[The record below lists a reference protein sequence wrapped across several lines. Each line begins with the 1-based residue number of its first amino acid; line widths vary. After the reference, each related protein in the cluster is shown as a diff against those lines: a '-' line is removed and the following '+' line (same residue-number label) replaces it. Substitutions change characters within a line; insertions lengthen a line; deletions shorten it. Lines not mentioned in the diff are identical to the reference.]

1 MTLQA
6 SLESKTKAVR
16 RAEQAAQQR
25 AEHAQHELAVAR
37 RECDRSAGDAEDRK
51 VQLSV
56 LVETVETL
64 QAGTPGETHAAV
76 PLMLIFTSI
85 VVSCCNTYSALVLA
99 VIDASEH

>member
-1 MTLQA
+1 MLTLQA
-6 SLESKTKAVR
+6 SLDSKTKALR

-64 QAGTPGETHAAV
+64 QAGTPGKTHAAI
-76 PLMLIFTSI
+76 PFFCKRKQTLCGKTKMLTFNIR
-85 VVSCCNTYSALVLA
+85 CCWLL
-99 VIDASEH
+99 

>member
-1 MTLQA
+1 MLIPQA
-6 SLESKTKAVR
+6 SLESKTKALR

-37 RECDRSAGDAEDRK
+37 QECARSAGDAEDRK

-64 QAGTPGETHAAV
+64 QAGTPGETHAAI
-76 PLMLIFTSI
+76 PIL
-85 VVSCCNTYSALVLA
+85 LVKES
-99 VIDASEH
+99 DHC

>member
-1 MTLQA
+1 MSTLQG
-6 SLESKTKAVR
+6 SLESKTKTLR
-16 RAEQAAQQR
+16 RAEQAAQQK

-64 QAGTPGETHAAV
+64 QAGTPGKI
-76 PLMLIFTSI
+76 P
-85 VVSCCNTYSALVLA
+85 CCNPFVLVKE
-99 VIDASEH
+99 SKPC